1 MISHGIET
9 IPKEVRILLEKNNP
23 MNWAYTICVA
33 MYGNG
38 LKHRHIRMLLTLNQ
52 MAIFSFAEA
61 GVGGMKPRTVVCHG
75 DMHLTTP
82 RKQVDWD

>member
-1 MISHGIET
+1 MMLHGIET

-23 MNWAYTICVA
+23 MNWACTICVA

-38 LKHRHIRMLLTLNQ
+38 LKHRHIRMQPTLNQ

-61 GVGGMKPRTVVCHG
+61 GVGGMKIKTAVYH
-75 DMHLTTP
+75 DAMHQTAQRRLAG
-82 RKQVDWD
+82 WD

>member
-1 MISHGIET
+1 
-9 IPKEVRILLEKNNP
+9 
-23 MNWAYTICVA
+23 
-33 MYGNG
+33 
-38 LKHRHIRMLLTLNQ
+38 MLLTLNQ

>member
-61 GVGGMKPRTVVCHG
+61 GVGGMKIKTAVYHDAMRQ
-75 DMHLTTP
+75 TTP
-82 RKQVDWD
+82 RKRVDWD